1 MAGELVRSL
10 SSARIQAYE
19 ADVVARSGR
28 AIAEVGRG
36 EIESLYI
43 WQVSVA
49 AAWYETI
56 ALFEPLMRNRI
67 DVSLRK
73 WNTDNGRT
81 IDWLED
87 AATPLRGLV
96 GRMAQDGRRAAEKAA
111 RRRAPIHPRFRA
123 QVNFDDRISQ
133 LTFGNL
139 SALFPQKVPA
149 HRGNLAS
156 GFTAHENLWRFA
168 LRKAFPGLSPKFVE
182 NAKYAYGFTVPEEV
196 EAAYAVG
203 CSLDALRKLRN
214 RVSHQ
219 EQILYVDHAARLSEI
234 YGLTLAMAPQSLG
247 MMKRLD
253 RVQRTLAL
261 KPQY

>member
-1 MAGELVRSL
+1 MSL
-10 SSARIQAYE
+10 SGARIQAYE

-28 AIAEVGRG
+28 ALPEVGMG

-49 AAWYETI
+49 AARYETI
-56 ALFEPLMRNRI
+56 ALFEPLLRNRI
-67 DVSLRK
+67 DMTLRK

-87 AATPLRGLV
+87 AATPLQGLV
-96 GRMAQDGRRAAEKAA
+96 RRTARDIRGEAEKAA
-111 RRRAPIHPRFRA
+111 RRRAPIHPRYRA
-123 QVNFDDRISQ
+123 AVSFDDRISQ

-139 SALFPQKVPA
+139 SALLPQRVPA

-156 GFTAHENLWRFA
+156 GFTARENLWRFA

-182 NAKYAYGFTVPEEV
+182 NAKHAYGFTAPLEV

-203 CSLDALRKLRN
+203 HSLNALRKLRN

-219 EQILYVDHAARLSEI
+219 EQILYVDHAARLGEI
-234 YGLTLAMAPQSLG
+234 CGLTECSEPW
-247 MMKRLD
+247 R
-253 RVQRTLAL
+253 
-261 KPQY
+261 

>member
-1 MAGELVRSL
+1 M
-10 SSARIQAYE
+10 
-19 ADVVARSGR
+19 
-28 AIAEVGRG
+28 G

-56 ALFEPLMRNRI
+56 ALFEPLLRNRI
-67 DVSLRK
+67 DMTLRK

-87 AATPLRGLV
+87 AAAPLQGLV
-96 GRMAQDGRRAAEKAA
+96 RRTARDIRGEAEKAA
-111 RRRAPIHPRFRA
+111 RRRAPIHPRYRA
-123 QVNFDDRISQ
+123 AVSFDDRISQ

-139 SALFPQKVPA
+139 SALLPQHVPA

-182 NAKYAYGFTVPEEV
+182 NAKHAYGFTAPLEV

-203 CSLDALRKLRN
+203 HSLNALRKLRN

-219 EQILYVDHAARLSEI
+219 EQILYVDHAARLGEI
-234 YGLTLAMAPQSLG
+234 YGLTHAMAPQSLG